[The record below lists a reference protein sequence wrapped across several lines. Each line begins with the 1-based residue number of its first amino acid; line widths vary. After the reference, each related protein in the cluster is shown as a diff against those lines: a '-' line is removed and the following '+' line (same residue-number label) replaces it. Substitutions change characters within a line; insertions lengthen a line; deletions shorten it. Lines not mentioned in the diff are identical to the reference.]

1 MKNDPTYALLLGN
14 IKSAISTAQ
23 QQAVMELNS
32 SLLLAYWQ
40 VGNLILT
47 EQSKQGWGAKK
58 DPANASFHHRNCK
71 KNTLTLHL
79 LLLL

>member
-1 MKNDPTYALLLGN
+1 
-14 IKSAISTAQ
+14 
-23 QQAVMELNS
+23 MELNS

-58 DPANASFHHRNCK
+58 DPANASISPQELQ